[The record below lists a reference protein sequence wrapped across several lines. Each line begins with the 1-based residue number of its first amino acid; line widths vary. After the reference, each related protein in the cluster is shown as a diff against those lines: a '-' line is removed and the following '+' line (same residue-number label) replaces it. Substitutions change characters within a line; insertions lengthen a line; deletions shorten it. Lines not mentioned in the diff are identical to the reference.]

1 MSQVESRGG
10 WVLTYS
16 ARLRATCSGFGCA
29 TREKESNS
37 KKDSFTSAWSHGL
50 ACLSSPSVRKCEK
63 LHPWKAA
70 DDADRG
76 AAFRGGHAG
85 IRAGIPTQPKRQR
98 GASGSITL
106 NRDHGLPV
114 GLSH

>member
-85 IRAGIPTQPKRQR
+85 IRGGIPTQSKRQR
-98 GASGSITL
+98 GGARL
-106 NRDHGLPV
+106 VNVNRDRRLPV
-114 GLSH
+114 VPRH